1 MVVPLGAN
9 KYSTKTLPYLISH
22 LSNDDGVVEFQSV
35 LDANQQ
41 IAFQIIY
48 VDSMTNK
55 AKIEKALRSDTLS
68 VIYGGGEKGKIA
80 NMFKF

>member
-1 MVVPLGAN
+1 
-9 KYSTKTLPYLISH
+9 
-22 LSNDDGVVEFQSV
+22 
-35 LDANQQ
+35 
-41 IAFQIIY
+41 
-48 VDSMTNK
+48 MTNK